1 MTDAKLLLMFA
12 FAAVVCFVVGVAMKS
27 RRRDERMVVQES
39 PLPPLK
45 VSFDRASR
53 RVDAALG
60 REILHLLEEGRRA
73 DALALVREHTGW
85 GAEEAEEAVKRLE
98 NLMKRVGL

>member
-1 MTDAKLLLMFA
+1 MFA
-12 FAAVVCFVVGVAMKS
+12 FAVVVCFVLGVVMKS
-27 RRRDERMVVQES
+27 RRRDERMVVQQS
-39 PLPPLK
+39 PLPPSK

-73 DALALVREHTGW
+73 DALALVREQTGW